1 MRGREHVLCTSPF
14 SFSAGSPPLPGGLL
28 SSLGAVLFT
37 APFSFIRKERSCLS
51 EQKLERDFQRK
62 LIQKLKA
69 RFPGCLVLK
78 QDPDYLQGI
87 PDLLILYRNKWAALE
102 CKRSANASHQPNQ
115 DYYVCML
122 DDMSFSRF
130 IYPGNEEEVL
140 DELQRSFQS

>member
-1 MRGREHVLCTSPF
+1 MSG
-14 SFSAGSPPLPGGLL
+14 
-28 SSLGAVLFT
+28 
-37 APFSFIRKERSCLS
+37 
-51 EQKLERDFQRK
+51 QKLERDFQRK

-115 DYYVCML
+115 DYYVRML

>member
-1 MRGREHVLCTSPF
+1 MSG
-14 SFSAGSPPLPGGLL
+14 
-28 SSLGAVLFT
+28 
-37 APFSFIRKERSCLS
+37 
-51 EQKLERDFQRK
+51 QKLERDFQRK

-115 DYYVCML
+115 DYYVHMM
-122 DDMSFSRF
+122 DGMSFSRF
-130 IYPGNEEEVL
+130 IFPGNEEEVL